1 MPSYEIRY
9 SDAQGERLET
19 FVVPCGGDK
28 QARIL
33 AHAMRPRA
41 ARRIEVF
48 DGDTLIYVRPDAGAR
63 PPIEATLH
71 HAA

>member
-9 SDAQGERLET
+9 DDAQGERLEP

-28 QARIL
+28 QERIL

-41 ARRIEVF
+41 ARRIDVWA
-48 DGDTLIYVRPDAGAR
+48 GDTLIYVRPDAGAR
-63 PPIEATLH
+63 PTIAATKH
-71 HAA
+71 NAP